1 MFVNRIER
9 LFPSP
14 ASKHLS
20 QNAEGEG
27 EQHPRPVHLV
37 CQHMLESREVLTS
50 VHPIKNGSTQQ
61 DGEDDFGRICQER
74 FHFHGCKDSA
84 NRAKYQIYLDISEM
98 PPIFERSSKMRIKLD
113 IRQQIL
119 HFLSFFVIKHC
130 LCAQTAVSL
139 HRQITTG

>member
-1 MFVNRIER
+1 MFVDRIER

-14 ASKHLS
+14 ATKHLC

-37 CQHMLESREVLTS
+37 CQHMLETREILTS
-50 VHPIKNGSTQQ
+50 VHPIKDGSTQQ

-84 NRAKYQIYLDISEM
+84 NRAKYQIYLDISPLTYINEYW
-98 PPIFERSSKMRIKLD
+98 IFRPFCQKNLSVCANSRNFAASKEVKDNKRNRL
-113 IRQQIL
+113 
-119 HFLSFFVIKHC
+119 
-130 LCAQTAVSL
+130 
-139 HRQITTG
+139 